1 MNEKQTIA
9 SSTRKKHSIKSIHR
23 VNKRN
28 GFYKFCCKNALYLLL
43 SLIFIIAVI
52 VFVQNLI
59 DIDQLF
65 KSVLHNL
72 PTTDIFIL
80 FFFSESLLG
89 LIPPDIFIVWTK
101 TLAHPYMAVAL
112 LSILSYIGGINSYFI
127 GMQANRIAKLR
138 RHVMEKGEKYAKQI
152 ERWGQAVIIIAALFP
167 LPFAMVCVVAGM
179 AKFPFKRFLII
190 TITRILRFFV
200 YAIIL
205 YSFIH

>member
-1 MNEKQTIA
+1 MHKINMRT
-9 SSTRKKHSIKSIHR
+9 
-23 VNKRN
+23 

-43 SLIFIIAVI
+43 SLLFIIAVI
-52 VFVQNLI
+52 LFVQHLI

-65 KSVLHNL
+65 KAVLRDL
-72 PTTDIFIL
+72 PTVDIFIL

-101 TLAHPYMAVAL
+101 TLSHPYLAVAL
-112 LSILSYIGGINSYFI
+112 LSVLSYIGGINSYI
-127 GMQANRIAKLR
+127 LGQQANRFAKIR
-138 RHVMEKGEKYAKQI
+138 KHVLEKGEKYAKQI
-152 ERWGQAVIIIAALFP
+152 KRWGQAVIIIAALFP

-190 TITRILRFFV
+190 TLTRILRFFV